1 MYNGFINILKP
12 TGMTSNDLVGKMK
25 YLTRKYK
32 GEKVKY
38 GHTGTLDPNAAGVM
52 LVCVGRGTKFSQYV
66 MDKKKTYIGIIT
78 LGKTTDT
85 LDTYGKVEAEQ
96 TPCVKTMEQIQSV
109 LDKYKGESSQIPP
122 KFSAIKINGQKLYDL
137 ARKGHEV
144 PEIKPRKINI
154 TKLELIEYKHPNIT
168 IEVECSAGT
177 YIRSLAQD
185 IGEDLG
191 ELAHLSLLIRTQ
203 VENHAIEQ
211 SHTVEEIEK
220 IMAEDKFEDIII
232 PVDKALEKYPN
243 LILKSEYEKA
253 YLNGV
258 RILENG
264 IATKIKKDILN
275 LKQKVYNED
284 GQFLGIGNLTINED
298 ANFVLKSETQR

>member
-32 GEKVKY
+32 GEKIKY

-66 MDKKKTYIGIIT
+66 MDKKKTYIGKIT

-85 LDTYGKVEAEQ
+85 LDTYGKVEAQ
-96 TPCVKTMEQIQSV
+96 RAAQIKTTEQILAV
-109 LDKYKGESSQIPP
+109 LQKYKGESSQIPP

-137 ARKGHEV
+137 ARRGHEV

-154 TKLELIEYKHPNIT
+154 TKLELLEYNHPDIT

-191 ELAHLSLLIRTQ
+191 ELAHLSLLVRTK
-203 VENHAIEQ
+203 VENHSIDQ
-211 SHTVEEIEK
+211 SHTVEEIEELMSK
-220 IMAEDKFEDIII
+220 DEFEGIII
-232 PVDKALEKYPN
+232 PVEKVLEKYPS
-243 LILKSEYEKA
+243 LVLKSEYEKA
-253 YLNGV
+253 YLNGMH
-258 RILENG
+258 ITEDG
-264 IATKIKKDILN
+264 INTKIKKDIFN

-284 GQFLGIGNLTINED
+284 GTFLGIGNITINE
-298 ANFVLKSETQR
+298 NSNYVLKSETQR

>member
-32 GEKVKY
+32 GEKIKY

-66 MDKKKTYIGIIT
+66 MDKKKTYIGKIT

-85 LDTYGKVEAEQ
+85 LDTYGKVEAQ
-96 TPCVKTMEQIQSV
+96 RAAQIKTTEQILAV
-109 LDKYKGESSQIPP
+109 LQKYKGESSQIPP

-137 ARKGHEV
+137 ARRGHEV

-154 TKLELIEYKHPNIT
+154 TKLELLEYNHPDIT

-191 ELAHLSLLIRTQ
+191 ELAHLSLLVRTK
-203 VENHAIEQ
+203 VENHSIDQ
-211 SHTVEEIEK
+211 SYTVEEIEELMSK
-220 IMAEDKFEDIII
+220 DEFEGIII
-232 PVDKALEKYPN
+232 PVEKVLEKYPS
-243 LILKSEYEKA
+243 LVLKSEYEKA
-253 YLNGV
+253 YLNGMH
-258 RILENG
+258 ITEDG
-264 IATKIKKDILN
+264 INTKIKKDIFN

-284 GQFLGIGNLTINED
+284 GTFLGIGNITINE
-298 ANFVLKSETQR
+298 NSNYVLKSETQR

>member
-1 MYNGFINILKP
+1 MHNGFINILKP

-32 GEKVKY
+32 GEKIKY

-66 MDKKKTYIGIIT
+66 MDKKKTYIGVIT

-85 LDTYGKVEAEQ
+85 LDTYGKIEEERI
-96 TPCVKTMEQIQSV
+96 PSVKTIEQIQSV

-137 ARKGHEV
+137 ARKGHEI
-144 PEIKPRKINI
+144 PEIKARRVNI
-154 TKLELIEYKHPNIT
+154 TKLELIQYTHPNIT

-203 VENHAIEQ
+203 VEDYSIEQ
-211 SHTVEEIEK
+211 SLTVEEIEK
-220 IMAEDKFEDIII
+220 IMSEDKFEDIII
-232 PVDKALEKYPN
+232 PVDKALGKYPS
-243 LILKSEYEKA
+243 LVLKSDVEKA
-253 YLNGV
+253 YLNG
-258 RILENG
+258 IKITEEG
-264 IATKIKKDILN
+264 IVTKIKKDIFN

-284 GQFLGIGNLTINED
+284 GQFLGIGNLTLNENSD
-298 ANFVLKSETQR
+298 YVLKSETQR

>member
-1 MYNGFINILKP
+1 MFDGFINILKP

-25 YLTRKYK
+25 YLTRKYM

-52 LVCVGRGTKFSQYV
+52 LICAGRGTKFSQYV
-66 MDKKKTYIGIIT
+66 MDKKKTYIGVIT

-85 LDTYGKVEAEQ
+85 LDTYGKVEEERI
-96 TPCVKTMEQIQSV
+96 PDLKTTEQIQAV
-109 LDKYKGESSQIPP
+109 LDKYRGESSQIPP

-154 TKLELIEYKHPNIT
+154 TKLELIEYAHPDIT
-168 IEVECSAGT
+168 VEVECSAGT

-203 VENHAIEQ
+203 VEDHTIEQ
-211 SHTVEEIEK
+211 SHTIEEIEK
-220 IMAEDKFEDIII
+220 IMAENRFDEILI
-232 PVDKALEKYPN
+232 PVDSALKKYPD

-258 RILENG
+258 CISEDG
-264 IATKIKKDILN
+264 IVTKIKKDILN
-275 LKQKVYNED
+275 FKQKVYNED
-284 GQFLGIGNLTINED
+284 GQFLGMGKLTMDKET
-298 ANFVLKSETQR
+298 NFVLKSETQS

>member
-32 GEKVKY
+32 GEKIKY

-66 MDKKKTYIGIIT
+66 MDKKKTYIGKIT

-85 LDTYGKVEAEQ
+85 LDTYGKVEAQ
-96 TPCVKTMEQIQSV
+96 RAAQIKTTEQILAV
-109 LDKYKGESSQIPP
+109 LQKYKGESSQIPP

-137 ARKGHEV
+137 ARRGHEV

-154 TKLELIEYKHPNIT
+154 TKLELLEYNHPDIT

-191 ELAHLSLLIRTQ
+191 ELAHLSLLVRTK
-203 VENHAIEQ
+203 VENHSIDQ
-211 SHTVEEIEK
+211 SYTVEEIEELMSK
-220 IMAEDKFEDIII
+220 DEFEGIII
-232 PVDKALEKYPN
+232 PVEKVLEKYPS
-243 LILKSEYEKA
+243 LVLKSEYEKA
-253 YLNGV
+253 YLNGMH
-258 RILENG
+258 ITEDG
-264 IATKIKKDILN
+264 INTKIKKDIFN

-284 GQFLGIGNLTINED
+284 GTFLGIGNITINQ
-298 ANFVLKSETQR
+298 NSNYVLKSETQR